1 MKSVEVFRL
10 KRDLTIRIESLK
22 KEHEELSN
30 INFDPTGPHR
40 DKILYKKY
48 LDAIDNLIKELERIL
63 KDLTYR
69 YCLKCG
75 TELIDV
81 GKNRP
86 YRRCPECVRRER
98 S

>member
-1 MKSVEVFRL
+1 LKSVEVFKL

-30 INFDPTGPHR
+30 ITFEPTDSYR
-40 DKILYKKY
+40 DKFLYQKY
-48 LDAIDNLIKELERIL
+48 LDAINNLIEESKCILEELE
-63 KDLTYR
+63 YR
-69 YCLKCG
+69 YCSKCG